1 MLSDYHFYDRAL
13 ETAPREELL
22 RLQDEKLRRLARAI
36 EGNAFYCERIA
47 VKGTNL
53 ASRGRKELAKIP
65 FTTKSD
71 LAEDQR
77 SFPPF
82 GRLLT
87 YPQSRYPYV
96 HHTSGTSGNPLTW
109 LDTAEDWETWVRC
122 WGYVYRAAGVT
133 EGDVA
138 FFAFSF
144 GPYVSHW
151 AALDGARRLGV
162 RCLPGGGMSS
172 LQRVQA
178 ILNQGATV
186 VLSTPTYALRLAE
199 VARENGLDL
208 ARSAVRIT
216 IHAGEPGASVPHVRS
231 AIESAFGAACFD
243 HAGATELGAW
253 GFECQAHPGAIHLNE
268 AEFVFEVINPDSGG
282 GDTAAT
288 DTLVATGQR
297 GELVATALSR
307 TGMPAVRYRT
317 GDMVQL
323 DREPCA
329 CGRTFVLARGGV
341 LGRADDMLIV
351 RGVNV
356 YPSAIDDLVRSQI
369 GTAEY
374 EVEIRKVGGLDEL
387 LLKIEADDPAKLDAV
402 MRTIPERL
410 NIRVGV
416 RQVPAGSLPRY
427 ELKARRYKRV
437 ESRENDA

>member
-1 MLSDYHFYDRAL
+1 MPHEYHFYDRSL
-13 ETAPREELL
+13 ETAPREELR
-22 RLQDEKLRRLARAI
+22 RLQDEKLRRLARAVAD
-36 EGNAFYCERIA
+36 NAFYREKIA
-47 VKGTNL
+47 VNGFDL
-53 ASRGRKELAKIP
+53 AGRGIEDLTRIP
-65 FTTKSD
+65 FTTKAE
-71 LAEDQR
+71 LARDQR
-77 SFPPF
+77 AFPPF

-87 YPQSRYPYV
+87 YEPSRYPYA
-96 HHTSGTSGNPLTW
+96 HHTSGTSGNPLVW
-109 LDTAEDWETWVRC
+109 LDTAEDWETWMRC
-122 WGYVYRAAGVT
+122 WAYVYRAAGVT
-133 EGDVA
+133 ERDVA

-144 GPYVSHW
+144 GPYISHW

-178 ILNQGATV
+178 VLNQGATV

-199 VARENGLDL
+199 VAHEHHLDL

-231 AIESAFGAACFD
+231 AIEGAFGAACFD

-253 GFECQAHPGAIHLNE
+253 GFECEAHPGAIHLNE
-268 AEFVFEVINPDSGG
+268 AEFIFETLDPQTGAPAASGQPA
-282 GDTAAT
+282 D
-288 DTLVATGQR
+288 QP

-307 TGMPAVRYRT
+307 SGMPAVRYRT
-317 GDMVQL
+317 GDMVVL

-356 YPSAIDDLVRSQI
+356 YPAAIDDLVRSQI
-369 GTAEY
+369 GSAEY
-374 EVEIRKVGGLDEL
+374 EVEIRRVGGLDEL
-387 LLKIEADDPAKLDAV
+387 LLKIETPDTARLDDVA
-402 MRTIPERL
+402 RTIHERL

-427 ELKARRYKRV
+427 ELKARRYKRLAP
-437 ESRENDA
+437 RQDDAR

>member
-1 MLSDYHFYDRAL
+1 MPLECHFYDRAL
-13 ETAPREELL
+13 ETAPREELR
-22 RLQDEKLRRLARAI
+22 RLQDQKLSLLARAI
-36 EGNAFYCERIA
+36 EGNAFYREKIA
-47 VKGTNL
+47 VNGKNL
-53 ASRGRKELAKIP
+53 AAHGFEGLGKIP
-65 FTTKSD
+65 FTTKAT
-71 LAEDQR
+71 LAEDQGA
-77 SFPPF
+77 FPPF

-87 YPQSRYPYV
+87 YPQSHYPYV
-96 HHTSGTSGNPLTW
+96 HQTSGTSGRPLTW
-109 LDTAEDWETWVRC
+109 LDTADDWETWVRC

-133 EGDVA
+133 ERDAA

-172 LQRVQA
+172 LQRLQA
-178 ILNQGATV
+178 ILNQNATV

-199 VARENGLDL
+199 VARANGIDL
-208 ARSAVRIT
+208 ARSAVRVT

-231 AIESAFGAACFD
+231 SIESTFGAACFD

-268 AEFVFEVINPDSGG
+268 AEFIFEVIDPDTG
-282 GDTAAT
+282 APAT
-288 DTLVATGQR
+288 PGQP

-317 GDMVQL
+317 GDMVLL
-323 DREPCA
+323 DHAPCD

-341 LGRADDMLIV
+341 LGRTDDMIIV
-351 RGVNV
+351 RGMNV

-369 GTAEY
+369 GPAEY
-374 EVEIRKVGGLDEL
+374 EVEIRRVGGLDEL
-387 LLKIEADDPAKLDAV
+387 LLKIETPDPDRLDDVA
-402 MRTIPERL
+402 RTIQQRL
-410 NIRVGV
+410 SIRVGV

-437 ESRENDA
+437 EQ

>member
-1 MLSDYHFYDRAL
+1 MLSEYHFYDRTL
-13 ETAPREELL
+13 ETASREELR
-22 RLQDEKLRRLARAI
+22 RLQDEKVRRLAQAVAD
-36 EGNAFYCERIA
+36 NAFYRGKIA
-47 VKGTNL
+47 VNGLNL
-53 ASRGRKELAKIP
+53 AGRGLGDLSGIP
-65 FTTKSD
+65 FTTKAD

-87 YPQSRYPYV
+87 YPQSRYPYA
-96 HHTSGTSGNPLTW
+96 HHTSGTSGNSLVW
-109 LDTAEDWETWVRC
+109 LDTAEDWETWMRC
-122 WGYVYRAAGVT
+122 WVYVYRAAGVT

-199 VARENGLDL
+199 VAREHGLDL

-216 IHAGEPGASVPHVRS
+216 IHAGEPGASIPHVRS
-231 AIESAFGAACFD
+231 EIEAAFGASCFD

-253 GFECQAHPGAIHLNE
+253 GFECEAHPGAIHLNE
-268 AEFVFEVINPDSGG
+268 AEFVFEVIDPK
-282 GDTAAT
+282 
-288 DTLVATGQR
+288 TGALTTPGQP

-356 YPSAIDDLVRSQI
+356 YPGAIDDLVRSQI
-369 GTAEY
+369 GGAEY
-374 EVEIRKVGGLDEL
+374 EVEIHRAGGMDEL
-387 LLKIEADDPAKLDAV
+387 LLKIETSAPATLDTVA
-402 MRTIPERL
+402 RTIHERL

-427 ELKARRYKRV
+427 DLKARRYKRLDQP
-437 ESRENDA
+437 ESDA

>member
-1 MLSDYHFYDRAL
+1 MSSEHHFYDHAL
-13 ETAPREELL
+13 ETAGRDERL
-22 RLQDEKLRRLARAI
+22 RLQDEKLRRLASVIA
-36 EGNAFYCERIA
+36 GNPFYRQKIA
-47 VKGTNL
+47 LNGFNL
-53 ASRGRKELAKIP
+53 AGRGLADLARIP
-65 FTTKSD
+65 FTTKAD
-71 LAEDQR
+71 LAEEQR
-77 SFPPF
+77 AFPPF

-87 YPQSRYPYV
+87 YPPSRYPYV
-96 HHTSGTSGNPLTW
+96 HQTSGTGGNPLMW
-109 LDTAEDWETWVRC
+109 LDTADDWETWVRC
-122 WGYVYRAAGVT
+122 WGYVYRAAGLR
-133 EGDVA
+133 ERDVA

-178 ILNQGATV
+178 ILNQNATV

-208 ARSAVRIT
+208 VSSAVRVA

-231 AIESAFGAACFD
+231 CIEEAWGASCFD

-253 GFECQAHPGAIHLNE
+253 GFECEAHPGAIHLNE
-268 AEFVFEVINPDSGG
+268 AEFIFEVIDH
-282 GDTAAT
+282 
-288 DTLVATGQR
+288 ATGAPSPPGEP
-297 GELVATALSR
+297 GELVATALGR
-307 TGMPAVRYRT
+307 AGMPAVRYRT
-317 GDMVQL
+317 GDIVL
-323 DREPCA
+323 VDREPCP
-329 CGRTFVLARGGV
+329 CGRTFALARGGV

-356 YPSAIDDLVRSQI
+356 YPAAVDDLVRSHI
-369 GTAEY
+369 GAAEY
-374 EVEIRKVGGLDEL
+374 ELEIRRVGGLDEL
-387 LLKIEADDPAKLDAV
+387 LLNIEAPDAATLDQVA
-402 MRTIPERL
+402 RTIHQRL

-437 ESRENDA
+437 E